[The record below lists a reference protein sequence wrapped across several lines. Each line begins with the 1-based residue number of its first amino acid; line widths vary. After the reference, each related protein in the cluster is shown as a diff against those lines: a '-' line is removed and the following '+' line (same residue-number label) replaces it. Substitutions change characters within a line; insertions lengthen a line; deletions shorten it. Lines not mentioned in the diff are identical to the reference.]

1 MRLQYLLLAG
11 IMAVG
16 LLGGGCGK
24 NTGSSQTAVQGPPTV
39 AEVNGTPITR
49 NDFMKGLEE
58 GVGLSESFTAG
69 RRVLD
74 TMIGIQLVEKE
85 LKAQNITISDAEL
98 KKALEEA
105 KQGIASSGGGTYED
119 FLKQAGISEA
129 DLTKQLRF
137 NLALRKLVVT
147 KSEMEEYFKAHPS
160 AFNIVKY
167 YFLAFRTKAVA
178 DAVYKETTE
187 GKKDFS
193 AVAREKN
200 MLKPGTKALPLN
212 TISEEQ
218 AQQELPAAVVSAL
231 LSLKPG
237 EVSNPITITNQ
248 PQAAPG
254 QPAAPPQEMWI
265 LLKVESHDAGKTF
278 ADSED
283 EVASILFQQKSSARE
298 VFKYINGLKAKAKVT
313 ILDPKYMSLQ
323 EEYRRLASEP
333 SMKLPATPPGMPQP
347 APVPGAP
354 PR

>member
-11 IMAVG
+11 IIAVG
-16 LLGGGCGK
+16 LFCGGCGK
-24 NTGSSQTAVQGPPTV
+24 NTGSSQTTLQGPPTV

-85 LKAQNITISDAEL
+85 LKAQNITISDAEV

-105 KQGIASSGGGTYED
+105 KQSIASSGGGTYEA
-119 FLKQAGISEA
+119 FLKQAGISET
-129 DLTKQLRF
+129 DLTQQLKF

-147 KSEMEEYFKAHPS
+147 KSEMEEYFRAHPS

-167 YFLAFRTKAVA
+167 YFMAFRTKAEA
-178 DAVYKETTE
+178 DAVYKETTQ

-218 AQQELPAAVVSAL
+218 AQQQLPPAVINVL
-231 LSLKPG
+231 FSLKPG
-237 EVSNPITITNQ
+237 EVSNPIAITNQ

-254 QPAAPPQEMWI
+254 QPAGPPQEMWI
-265 LLKVESHDAGKTF
+265 LLKVESHNAGKTF
-278 ADSED
+278 ADSEN
-283 EVASILFQQKSSARE
+283 EVALILFQQKSSSRE
-298 VFKYINGLKAKAKVT
+298 VFNYINSLKAKAKVS
-313 ILDPKYMSLQ
+313 ILDPKYKSLQ
-323 EEYRRLASEP
+323 EEYQRLASEP